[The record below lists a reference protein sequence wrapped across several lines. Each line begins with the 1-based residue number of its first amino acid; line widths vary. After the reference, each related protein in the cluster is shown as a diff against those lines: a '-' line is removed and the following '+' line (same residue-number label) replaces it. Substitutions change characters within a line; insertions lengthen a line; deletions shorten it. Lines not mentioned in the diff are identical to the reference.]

1 MIIKS
6 FELDKIKSSKK
17 KLILIYG
24 LNQGYKN
31 QVIKNL
37 FEKLFEGEILRY
49 DENEILNNHEEFI
62 SNLMNRSL
70 FDDNKLIIIS
80 RASDKIVKFINEII
94 EKNIEKIK
102 IIINIEKNI
111 EKIKIIINSDNLEK
125 KSKLRNLFEKE
136 KDLVCIPFYEDNDKS
151 LNIIAQNFFK
161 QKNIKVSQ
169 EIINLLI
176 GRSRGDRGNLNN
188 ELNKIENLS
197 ITKKNIELEDIIK
210 LTNLSENYSVFE
222 LAENYLAKNKKQVSK
237 ILNENNFANEEC
249 ILILRTILNRSKRLL
264 KLKENQNQT
273 GNIDLTISSFKPPI
287 FWKEKDTVKKQV
299 QSWSVD
305 EVKNMIYKIND
316 LEILV
321 KKNSSNSLNFVS
333 DFVSNY

>member
-6 FELDKIKSSKK
+6 FEVEKIKSIKK
-17 KLILIYG
+17 DLILIYG
-24 LNQGYKN
+24 SNQGHKN
-31 QVIKNL
+31 QVIKEL
-37 FEKLFEGEILRY
+37 FEKLFEGKISRF
-49 DENEILNNHEEFI
+49 DENEILNNYEEFI
-62 SNLMNRSL
+62 SGLINKSL
-70 FDDNKLIIIS
+70 FEDYKLIIIS
-80 RASDKIVKFINEII
+80 RTSDKILKLVNEIL
-94 EKNIEKIK
+94 ERK
-102 IIINIEKNI
+102 I

-136 KDLVCIPFYEDNDKS
+136 KELVCIPFYEDNDKS
-151 LNIIAQNFFK
+151 LSIIAQNFFR

-176 GRSRGDRGNLNN
+176 GRSRGDRGNLIN

-197 ITKKNIELEDIIK
+197 ITKKNIDMEDVTK

-237 ILNENNFANEEC
+237 ILNENNFANDEC

-264 KLKENQNQT
+264 KLKESQNLT

-287 FWKEKDTVKKQV
+287 FWKEKDVVKKQI
-299 QSWSVD
+299 QSWSND
-305 EVKNMIYKIND
+305 EVKKIIYKIND

-321 KKNSSNSLNFVS
+321 KKNTNNSLNFIS

>member
-6 FELDKIKSSKK
+6 FEVDKIKSIKK
-17 KLILIYG
+17 DLILFYG
-24 LNQGYKN
+24 SNQGHKN
-31 QVIKNL
+31 HVIKEL
-37 FEKLFEGEILRY
+37 FEKLFEGKISRF
-49 DENEILNNHEEFI
+49 DENEILNNYEEFI
-62 SNLMNRSL
+62 SGLINKSL
-70 FDDNKLIIIS
+70 FEDYKLIIIS
-80 RASDKIVKFINEII
+80 RTSDKILKLVNEIL
-94 EKNIEKIK
+94 ERK
-102 IIINIEKNI
+102 I

-136 KDLVCIPFYEDNDKS
+136 KELVCIPFYEDNDKS
-151 LNIIAQNFFK
+151 LSIIAQNFFR

-176 GRSRGDRGNLNN
+176 GRSRGDRGNLIN

-197 ITKKNIELEDIIK
+197 ITKKNIDMEDVTK

-222 LAENYLAKNKKQVSK
+222 LAENYLSKNKKQVSK
-237 ILNENNFANEEC
+237 ILNENNFANDEC

-264 KLKENQNQT
+264 KLKESQNIT

-287 FWKEKDTVKKQV
+287 FWKEKDVVKKQI
-299 QSWSVD
+299 QSWSND
-305 EVKNMIYKIND
+305 EVKKIIYKIND

-321 KKNSSNSLNFVS
+321 KKNSNNSLNFVS

>member
-6 FELDKIKSSKK
+6 FEIEKIKSIKNN
-17 KLILIYG
+17 LILIYG
-24 LNQGYKN
+24 TNQGYKN
-31 QVIKNL
+31 QVIKEL
-37 FEKLFEGEILRY
+37 FEKLFEGAILRF

-80 RASDKIVKFINEII
+80 RTSDKILKFVIEII
-94 EKNIEKIK
+94 ERK
-102 IIINIEKNI
+102 I

-136 KDLVCIPFYEDNDKS
+136 NDLVCIPFYEDNDQS
-151 LNIIAQNFFK
+151 LSLIAQNFFR
-161 QKNIKVSQ
+161 QKKIKISQ

-176 GRSRGDRGNLNN
+176 GRSKGDRGNLIN

-197 ITKKNIELEDIIK
+197 ITKKNIEIEDVLK

-222 LAENYLAKNKKQVSK
+222 LAESYLAKNKKKVSK
-237 ILNENNFANEEC
+237 ILNENNFANDEC
-249 ILILRTILNRSKRLL
+249 VLILRTILNRSKRLL
-264 KLKENQNQT
+264 KLKEAQNQT

-287 FWKEKDTVKKQV
+287 FWKEKDVVKKQI
-299 QSWSVD
+299 QSWSDD
-305 EVKNMIYKIND
+305 EVKKMIYKIND

-321 KKNSSNSLNFVS
+321 KKNSNNSLNFVS